1 MNYEVVVVGGGIGG
15 LTAAALLAA
24 RGVNVCLFER
34 QSQVGGCV
42 ANVEHQGLQFE
53 PTFGLYSGWERGG
66 VFDRVFSALPVEP
79 PSIHP
84 LSPAYSVRLP
94 DGVEV
99 FVAEDLEQFEPNLA
113 AAFPEC
119 SKAAIEFY
127 RDLIQVAGGTKP
139 HLANELVS
147 GHLDECSQRFR
158 RFIDVQLQTFA
169 QKSSDQSSFEAA
181 ALALAPRGYWSI
193 EGGAQSLADTLA
205 NSLKASG
212 GTLRLNSTVLRLA
225 YGPDGAPIGVDLL
238 NGEQVIATHAI
249 ISNLTVWDTYG
260 KLIGMSRTPAAVSS
274 QLKQMRAW
282 GAYQIFLSMDRSA
295 AARLSPRR
303 VVALTDW
310 QEDQSY
316 NPEFNQFVLSVPAD
330 FVGDTIEGTIPACLS
345 TFTNVEDWFSFHE
358 DHSAHEERDQSVLE
372 NIWSLLHA
380 AMPELGD
387 SVEVIETATPKTF
400 YESTRRKFGMIGQ
413 PSPSISTLQTT
424 TIPNV
429 FLVSD
434 TVASIIGLAGVLE
447 VASNVVDLIT
457 GRPIIPY
464 LRRY

>member
-53 PTFGLYSGWERGG
+53 PTFGLYSRWEQGG
-66 VFDRVFSALPVEP
+66 VYDRVFSELPLNAP
-79 PSIHP
+79 AIRS

-99 FVAEDLEQFEPNLA
+99 FVVEDLKQFEQNLA

-119 SKAAIEFY
+119 SAAAIEFY
-127 RDLIQVAGGTKP
+127 RDLKQFAKP
-139 HLANELVS
+139 DLPHKLVS
-147 GHLDECSQRFR
+147 AALDRCSSRFR
-158 RFIDVQLQTFA
+158 RFIDLQLQTFA
-169 QKSSDQSSFEAA
+169 QRSAAECSYEAA
-181 ALALAPRGYWSI
+181 AAALRNRSFWSI
-193 EGGAQSLADTLA
+193 DGGAQSLADALA
-205 NSLKASG
+205 SSLKASG
-212 GTLRLNSTVLRLA
+212 GTMRLNAPVLRLA
-225 YGPDGAPIGVDLL
+225 YDPDGAPAGVDLL
-238 NGEQVIATHAI
+238 NGERVLATKAI

-260 KLIGMSRTPAAVSS
+260 KLIGMSRTPPAISA

-282 GAYQIFLSMDRSA
+282 GTYQIFMGMDRSTA
-295 AARLSPRR
+295 ASLSSRR
-303 VVALTDW
+303 ILTLTDW

-316 NPEFNQFVLSVPAD
+316 NPEFNQFMISVRADFDSTTAGMVPA
-330 FVGDTIEGTIPACLS
+330 TLS

-358 DHSAHEERDQSVLE
+358 DHSAQEEQDQSVLE
-372 NIWSLLHA
+372 TLWSRLHS

-387 SVEVIETATPKTF
+387 RVEVIETATPQTF
-400 YESTRRKFGMIGQ
+400 YEDTRRKFGMIGQ
-413 PSPSISTLQTT
+413 PQPSVPALRTT
-424 TIPNV
+424 PYQNV

-434 TVASIIGLAGVLE
+434 TVASGAGLAE
-447 VASNVVDLIT
+447 VVELALNTANLLT
-457 GRPIIPY
+457 TNYRTT
-464 LRRY
+464 